1 MYEAARRCHKGQKN
15 RNVTVLSSW
24 SLSLSTQA
32 QKTKA
37 CPGGA
42 CRPCPSTGRE
52 ELCTHSM
59 QSTQQGIHIATGAL
73 GAVG

>member
-1 MYEAARRCHKGQKN
+1 MDAAIQTEN
-15 RNVTVLSSW
+15 RNVTV
-24 SLSLSTQA
+24 SLLVSVSLNTST
-32 QKTKA
+32 KDKRA